1 MLLTSQPKKERKS
14 IQLSLAVHGRMMAL
28 VQACSL
34 QEERPFSANEVIK
47 AFLDAQEKSPV
58 I

>member
-14 IQLSLAVHGRMMAL
+14 VQLSLAVHGRLMAL
-28 VQACSL
+28 VQTCSL
-34 QEERPFSANEVIK
+34 KEERSFTANEVIK

-58 I
+58 A